1 MGDFDLNL
9 IRESLKS
16 QDFITARDQYFNV
29 IHAQSDEN
37 LLAILE
43 GIRDLITNGIELTLP
58 QLSQIKEYF
67 DCYGESI
74 QDSAIEIYL
83 HILRNSPELL
93 AQEIIYCQEQVKN
106 FDPIIRAKFID
117 FLIEMFTT
125 NPELNVVIFL
135 TLKDCMNDE
144 QWKTRLK
151 LVEFFRTTLQCQPDF
166 IAQYNKDFLILLYEP
181 DFDVL
186 AEIIDFLYKL
196 IDVTFTSEDM
206 AFLISSISKNEWIA
220 QEHSIWLLEKL
231 GVQKPGLIQNYL
243 MEILKLLDHDD
254 IMVQKRISKA
264 IDTIMDA
271 HLAFFD
277 DVIFNA
283 INQETVD
290 DMDELENLLKGSVE
304 NKGAKRFLYLFEKYA
319 ITTPKNIIIFSDIL
333 RAIES
338 SNSELAEKI
347 VTEVTLYV
355 PPSLAVSCK
364 IFSAITT
371 TCAAFQSLFGR
382 ILIII
387 RRFLFNS

>member
-1 MGDFDLNL
+1 
-9 IRESLKS
+9 
-16 QDFITARDQYFNV
+16 
-29 IHAQSDEN
+29 
-37 LLAILE
+37 
-43 GIRDLITNGIELTLP
+43 
-58 QLSQIKEYF
+58 
-67 DCYGESI
+67 
-74 QDSAIEIYL
+74 
-83 HILRNSPELL
+83 
-93 AQEIIYCQEQVKN
+93 
-106 FDPIIRAKFID
+106 
-117 FLIEMFTT
+117 MFTN

-144 QWKTRLK
+144 QWKSRLK

-283 INQETVD
+283 INQK
-290 DMDELENLLKGSVE
+290 LLMIWM
-304 NKGAKRFLYLFEKYA
+304 N
-319 ITTPKNIIIFSDIL
+319 
-333 RAIES
+333 
-338 SNSELAEKI
+338 
-347 VTEVTLYV
+347 
-355 PPSLAVSCK
+355 
-364 IFSAITT
+364 
-371 TCAAFQSLFGR
+371 
-382 ILIII
+382 
-387 RRFLFNS
+387 

>member
-1 MGDFDLNL
+1 M
-9 IRESLKS
+9 
-16 QDFITARDQYFNV
+16 
-29 IHAQSDEN
+29 EN
-37 LLAILE
+37 W
-43 GIRDLITNGIELTLP
+43 
-58 QLSQIKEYF
+58 
-67 DCYGESI
+67 
-74 QDSAIEIYL
+74 
-83 HILRNSPELL
+83 
-93 AQEIIYCQEQVKN
+93 VKTC
-106 FDPIIRAKFID
+106 R
-117 FLIEMFTT
+117 
-125 NPELNVVIFL
+125 IF
-135 TLKDCMNDE
+135 C
-144 QWKTRLK
+144 
-151 LVEFFRTTLQCQPDF
+151 TTLQCQPDF

-290 DMDELENLLKGSVE
+290 DMDELENLLKGFVE

-371 TCAAFQSLFGR
+371 TCAAFQSLFGLYTYYYQK
-382 ILIII
+382 ILI
-387 RRFLFNS
+387 